1 MMLQGQYS
9 HVDGGVR
16 KSSLKLP
23 DKRKTIMT
31 RARVHVERI
40 NMIDYRSNTI
50 DCERAIDWQM
60 ISKGVE
66 HPLRF
71 HLIRQKAPLRTINE

>member
-1 MMLQGQYS
+1 
-9 HVDGGVR
+9 
-16 KSSLKLP
+16 
-23 DKRKTIMT
+23 MT